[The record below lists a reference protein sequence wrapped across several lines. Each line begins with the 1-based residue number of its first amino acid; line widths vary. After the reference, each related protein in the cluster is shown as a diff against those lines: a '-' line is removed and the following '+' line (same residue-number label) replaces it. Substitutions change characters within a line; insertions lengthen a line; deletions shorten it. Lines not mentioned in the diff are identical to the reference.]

1 MLTTYSMKK
10 ADRNYLKFLER
21 KDQIINEVKDILIK
35 LAADLLP
42 KFSIEKYIAMFTR
55 HNDGDKLEGL
65 RSMSTSP
72 LLNQLCIERSSIP
85 GLVCNHCYSVNYNNL
100 RRSLREKLERNT
112 AILTT
117 TIIDYD
123 LIPTI
128 IDRYFRIESFGDLQN
143 VTQAINYLNLI
154 IKNNRPGDPVYF
166 AWWTKNPHYIKQ
178 ALEQLNIEKP
188 QNVQIVFSSPCINK
202 PADIAILKKVF
213 PFIDK
218 TFTVYDKQTT
228 ETINCGK
235 LHCINCLNC
244 YKPGGVTEVKELLK

>member
-10 ADRNYLKFLER
+10 ADRNYLKFLE
-21 KDQIINEVKDILIK
+21 KKNQIIKEVKDILNT

-55 HNDGDKLEGL
+55 HNDGDKLENL
-65 RSMSTSP
+65 RSISTSP

-117 TIIDYD
+117 QIIEYD

-143 VTQAINYLNLI
+143 ATQAINYLNFIL
-154 IKNNRPGDPVYF
+154 KNPDTMF
-166 AWWTKNPHYIKQ
+166 AWWTKNPQYIKK
-178 ALEQLNIEKP
+178 ALDQLNIEKP
-188 QNVQIVFSSPCINK
+188 ENVQIVFSSPCINK
-202 PADIAILKKVF
+202 PADIARLKKIY

-218 TFTVYDKQTT
+218 TFTVYDKKTT
-228 ETINCGK
+228 ETINCGS